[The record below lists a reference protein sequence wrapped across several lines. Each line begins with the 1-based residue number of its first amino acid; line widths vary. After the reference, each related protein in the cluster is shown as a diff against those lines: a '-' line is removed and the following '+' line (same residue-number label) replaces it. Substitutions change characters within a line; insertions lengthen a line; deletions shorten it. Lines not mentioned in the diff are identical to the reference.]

1 MKAKVRKFLKSGKE
15 VLSKIKLYKKTD
27 IKVEELPNI
36 TFEYFQGISYGN
48 MYMRMYQAQ
57 FEGFTILKQTN
68 TKIDRHGCPKGKPIT
83 FYFIEGHDKEYKN
96 LMELITLLRQGQ
108 LK

>member
-1 MKAKVRKFLKSGKE
+1 MRTKVRKLLKSGKE
-15 VLSKIKLYKKTD
+15 VLSKIKLTKKTD
-27 IKVEELPNI
+27 TKVEELPNI

-57 FEGFTILKQTN
+57 FEGFTIFKQTN
-68 TKIDRHGCPKGKPIT
+68 TKRDRYGYPKGNPIT
-83 FYFIEGHDKEYKN
+83 FYFVEGHDKEYNN
-96 LMELITLLRQGQ
+96 LMKLITLLRQGQ

>member
-1 MKAKVRKFLKSGKE
+1 MKEKVRKLLTSGKE
-15 VLSKIKLYKKTD
+15 VLSKIKLTKKSDTN
-27 IKVEELPNI
+27 VEEKPNI

-57 FEGFTILKQTN
+57 FEGFTIFKQTN
-68 TKIDRHGCPKGKPIT
+68 IKRDRYGYPKKNPIT
-83 FYFIEGHDKEYKN
+83 FYFIEGHDKEYN
-96 LMELITLLRQGQ
+96 DLMELITLLRQGK